1 MSEVCCTEKWVKFGI
16 KDLDDLFRPVK
27 GEKECGIPRGSS
39 VILSGDMGTGK
50 TTFLMQFLKHGIKHG
65 EKGIFVSLEESPYN
79 LLRDYCHWEFEGG
92 TLIDVLRNGT
102 LTILDGTS
110 LVQGVPLSR
119 QIESVVEQYYPQ
131 HKENARTVAREI
143 LRSWEEDMEFD
154 CGKIF
159 HMTTDEY
166 YSEIPEMIME
176 ALKGLIP
183 GAGRSGEET
192 LEEKK
197 PRKEKFRVCV
207 DSLTSF
213 LSHGIEHTSEEHTS
227 EEHTSKRNSSVAG
240 KVRKKIVELR
250 ANLEVSNATT
260 LFTVEA
266 MPTKSVETGFTTAWR
281 NIENFVARG
290 VIQLGYHGYG
300 KGDLVRYLRILKMRG
315 VGHSTTKYAF
325 EITNKEIK
333 WIGELI

>member
-1 MSEVCCTEKWVKFGI
+1 MSEACCTEKWVKFGI

-79 LLRDYCHWEFEGG
+79 LLRDYCHWEFDGG

-102 LTILDGTS
+102 LTIMDGTS
-110 LVQGVPLSR
+110 LVERISLNK
-119 QIESVVEQYYPQ
+119 QIEKVVEQYYPQ
-131 HKENARTVAREI
+131 HKENARTVAKEI
-143 LRSWEEDMEFD
+143 LKPWERGMKFN
-154 CGKIF
+154 CGGVFNI
-159 HMTTDEY
+159 TTDEKLP
-166 YSEIPEMIME
+166 EIPRMIME
-176 ALKGLIP
+176 ALKGLISVAE
-183 GAGRSGEET
+183 GSGEEIF
-192 LEEKK
+192 EEKK
-197 PRKEKFRVCV
+197 SREEKFRVCI

-213 LSHGIEHTSEEHTS
+213 LSHGIGQKSEG
-227 EEHTSKRNSSVAG
+227 NSYVAEIIREIII
-240 KVRKKIVELR
+240 KLR
-250 ANLEVSNATT
+250 ANLEVSKTTT

-266 MPTKSVETGFTTAWR
+266 MPTESVETGFTTAWR

-290 VIQLGYHGYG
+290 VIQLGYYGYG